1 MKTIENQND
10 NTTFCPFY
18 NPISTPAGSSKD
30 YNWAAII
37 DFFSKEYPPH
47 IVANHLLTA
56 YFQLS
61 EYMIADTEN
70 LASDTMQESMYVL
83 RRLYETS
90 QQMHQQTDEEE
101 DDEEE
106 DSQAT
111 DAWVVNTLTEKDD
124 IIEKQKQQIGALSTY
139 IETLKQQIAAGKK
152 QRETAAVN

>member
-18 NPISTPAGSSKD
+18 NLISMPAGSSKD
-30 YNWAAII
+30 YNWRAII

-47 IVANHLLTA
+47 IVTNHLLTA

-61 EYMIADTEN
+61 EYMIADTDN

-90 QQMHQQTDEEE
+90 QQMHLHTDDEYEYEDESQDEE
-101 DDEEE
+101 DEE
-106 DSQAT
+106 
-111 DAWVVNTLTEKDD
+111 KDR
-124 IIEKQKQQIGALSTY
+124 IITRQNVQISRLHAA
-139 IETLKQQIAAGKK
+139 IETLKREIK
-152 QRETAAVN
+152 QLNTQVITCREEN